1 MTDHLPECGYSPGQP
16 GFGGINSGIP
26 STQPYL
32 APSPCICDR
41 LRACEQ
47 RVREEDQRSLIKYGV
62 QMFMRGKQYGRPM
75 GYTAGLDAAR
85 EAINKIPREDGGY
98 CHVLHACDV
107 EAAIDA
113 LR

>member
-1 MTDHLPECGYSPGQP
+1 MSNHLPEC
-16 GFGGINSGIP
+16 P
-26 STQPYL
+26 SSSSDPL
-32 APSPCICDR
+32 AADCQCHR

-62 QMFMRGKQYGRPM
+62 QMFMRGKKYGRPM

-113 LR
+113 LREKP